1 MPMSSSTM
9 TRMFG
14 GVPVADF
21 DRGASACSEVTTSED
36 ITAQSATDREDASAP
51 RKNLFV
57 ELGIVR
63 PENLRAEKTI
73 SANQVCRAMSLAQAN
88 RADRAPCVG
97 QASQGLPVQC
107 ITMCRY
113 RGQSPCTA
121 PCTGQAS
128 QGLPVQCIV
137 LAQRTGIDSSG
148 VPAAGAAWMRNNCI
162 SSARVSFDAMSVLSM
177 LK

>member
-1 MPMSSSTM
+1 
-9 TRMFG
+9 MFG

-51 RKNLFV
+51 RNNFFV

-63 PENLRAEKTI
+63 PENLRAEETI
-73 SANQVCRAMSLAQAN
+73 SANQLCRAMSPAQAN

-121 PCTGQAS
+121 PCVRHRALDRQAKACLS
-128 QGLPVQCIV
+128 NASFVQCIV

-162 SSARVSFDAMSVLSM
+162 SSASVSFDGMSVLSM

>member
-21 DRGASACSEVTTSED
+21 DRGASACSEVTMSDD

-51 RKNLFV
+51 RKTLFV

-63 PENLRAEKTI
+63 PENLRAEETI
-73 SANQVCRAMSLAQAN
+73 SANQVWRAMSPAQAN
-88 RADRAPCVG
+88 RADP
-97 QASQGLPVQC
+97 
-107 ITMCRY
+107 
-113 RGQSPCTA
+113 A

-128 QGLPVQCIV
+128 QGLPVERIMTCRYRAQSPCTGQASQGLPVHCIV

-162 SSARVSFDAMSVLSM
+162 NSASVSFDGMSVLSM